1 MFIPSRELL
10 FLMSGK
16 GTFLGMFF
24 SFAPVVGVEHFRVFL
39 GQERCVFFCAP
50 KKNACGHPLHLNLH
64 LDLELLFY
72 LNTHCATTEFSR
84 ISDRICWSCFFV
96 LCFLSHRSHLLFLR
110 GVEVVGR
117 KGKKLRLLRLMS
129 VLISLA

>member
-1 MFIPSRELL
+1 
-10 FLMSGK
+10 MSGK

-72 LNTHCATTEFSR
+72 LITHPIQPVAS
-84 ISDRICWSCFFV
+84 ILKSILNLV
-96 LCFLSHRSHLLFLR
+96 LENLTS
-110 GVEVVGR
+110 
-117 KGKKLRLLRLMS
+117 
-129 VLISLA
+129 